1 MGETVGSLVG
11 VSVGEAVGEAV
22 GLWVVGETDEAWV
35 GESVGL

>member
-1 MGETVGSLVG
+1 LVG
-11 VSVGEAVGEAV
+11 VSVGEAV